1 MREDA
6 SRQPAQMSGEDSA
19 DKADVA
25 AGGGLLQMHEWRDFV
40 TARQRRRRKKRIV
53 ARVEHEGRH
62 GNARQPRLAAG
73 TRPVIVGVA
82 VTVQR
87 RSDQVVEGTQRGRG
101 QKMFAI
107 VELRKLRE
115 LLQRLAFHGAQ
126 EVARV
131 DEVEAGVERIVVC
144 TPSRGA
150 GLVAAAASLIGI
162 DEVYVVGGAQAIA
175 AMAYGTK
182 TIPRVDKIVGPGG
195 GPVNDAKLLVSRD
208 VAIDLPAGP
217 SEVVV
222 AADAGVEESLIEQE
236 LAAQLEHGPDSRA
249 FVVRV
254 GDDTT
259 AALDEINGYA
269 AEHVAL
275 IGPKAEALANQIR
288 NAGAVFVGKY
298 APVPAGDYATGG
310 NHVLPTGG
318 WSRSV
323 GGLGIETFMKT
334 VTVQR
339 ISQEGLELL
348 APTIEALAEIEGLP
362 NHKATARR

>member
-1 MREDA
+1 MSRLVKTDREFTIADIVNDVRERGDA
-6 SRQPAQMSGEDSA
+6 AVMEWSRLFDGATGDVPLRAEPAGELPGDAVLFAADAIRRWHAAQRPTNLVLEVNPGVVLERRWVPLATVGVYVPSGLVSSLLMGAIPAQ
-19 DKADVA
+19 
-25 AGGGLLQMHEWRDFV
+25 
-40 TARQRRRRKKRIV
+40 
-53 ARVEHEGRH
+53 
-62 GNARQPRLAAG
+62 
-73 TRPVIVGVA
+73 
-82 VTVQR
+82 
-87 RSDQVVEGTQRGRG
+87 
-101 QKMFAI
+101 
-107 VELRKLRE
+107 
-115 LLQRLAFHGAQ
+115 
-126 EVARV
+126 
-131 DEVEAGVERIVVC
+131 EAGVERIVVC
-144 TPSRGA
+144 TPARGA